1 MGVLTDKQLRYG
13 YFMNVGG
20 FPPAKIIHTVAE
32 YDGSEQCRI
41 SCTQLQARYSDSECR
56 RILKDWIH
64 FLKTNPTAFRA
75 LHFNSHVPQALFDA
89 VCCQENLT
97 ELRLKWGN
105 YSNLASLTK
114 LDHLQYL
121 YLGSCPSVQD
131 LTPITQCQ
139 ELVVLY
145 IENFKRI
152 TDYSALQ
159 KLNRLEQLVISGPIL
174 ADTPVADIDF
184 IRAMPNLSSVWFP
197 NVRIIKRYSD
207 ADREGLRRTNIQG
220 VYNQHWWAL

>member
-1 MGVLTDKQLRYG
+1 MGVLTDKQLQYG
-13 YFMNVGG
+13 YFMDVGG

-32 YDGSEQCRI
+32 YDGSEHCCI
-41 SCTQLQARYSDSECR
+41 SCTQLQGHYSDSERR

-64 FLKTNPTAFRA
+64 FLKTNPAAFRK
-75 LHFNSHVPQALFDA
+75 LHFNSHVQQALFDA

-105 YSNLASLTK
+105 YSNLSGLTNLK
-114 LDHLQYL
+114 HLQYL

-145 IENFKRI
+145 VQNFKRI
-152 TDYSALQ
+152 TNYSALQ

-174 ADTPVADIDF
+174 ANVPVADIDF
-184 IRAMPNLSSVWFP
+184 ISTMPNLASVWFP

-207 ADREGLRRTNIQG
+207 EDRENFRATNIQG
-220 VYNQHWWAL
+220 IYNQNWWDL

>member
-1 MGVLTDKQLRYG
+1 MGVLSDQQLQYG
-13 YFMNVGG
+13 YFMDVGG

-32 YDGSEQCRI
+32 YDGCEQCCI
-41 SCTQLQARYSDSECR
+41 SCTQLQGRYSESQRR

-64 FLKTNPTAFRA
+64 FLKNNPTSFRA

-89 VCCQENLT
+89 ACCQENLT
-97 ELRLKWGN
+97 ELRLKCGN
-105 YSNLASLTK
+105 YSDLTGLSK
-114 LDHLQYL
+114 LKHLQYL
-121 YLGSCPSVQD
+121 YLGSCSSVQD

-152 TDYSALQ
+152 TNYSALQ

-174 ADTPVADIDF
+174 ADAPVADIDF
-184 IRAMPNLSSVWFP
+184 IQFMPNLASVWFP

-207 ADREGLRRTNIQG
+207 AERENMRAANIQG
-220 VYNQHWWAL
+220 VYNQQWWTL